1 MDEKQDLRI
10 KKGCIILAV
19 ANILVFLYMFAVG
32 VSGDTEYMATHGAV
46 FFPYMIK
53 NGMWY
58 PLVTAMFLHFDIEHL
73 ANNMV
78 MLVAVGRYVEKDMGT
93 VKFVLVYFVSGVLGN
108 ILSLA
113 GDIMTGEH
121 AVSAGASGAV
131 FGLVG
136 ALLSM
141 AVKNKG
147 SIEGLGIRQILL
159 MIALSLVSGLT
170 SAGVDNV
177 AHFGG
182 LATGFIIG
190 LILYKRR
197 CNEGKD

>member
-1 MDEKQDLRI
+1 MGEKQDLRI
-10 KKGCIILAV
+10 EKGCIILAV
-19 ANILVFLYMFAVG
+19 ANILVFLYMFVVG
-32 VSGDTEYMATHGAV
+32 VSGDAEYMATHGAV

-113 GDIMTGEH
+113 RDMRTEEF